1 MVEKMIKYIGRRILF
16 SAVTLLVIMTILF
29 LLLQFLPGSP
39 FNDEKLS
46 DSQQELLYE
55 KYGLNEP
62 LTTQYTLF
70 LKNVITKGD
79 FGVSYTIEKNAEVS
93 TMLQKR
99 LPMSIRLGL
108 QALVFG
114 SIIGI
119 ILASIAALKKNSIWD
134 TATTLFAVIG
144 ISIPSYVF
152 ALGLVYFLGYRLT
165 KATGMAIFPLTFD
178 IYEPIRSSILPTIAL
193 SMFVIATVARFMR
206 TELVEVLG
214 SDYIL
219 LAEAKGLSAPKVIF
233 RHSIRNALIP
243 VVTVLGPLTVSLM
256 TGSLVI
262 ERVFGIPGIGDLLV
276 TAISVNDLNVIIAVA
291 FFYSMFY
298 ILMQLFIDIL
308 YGIIDPRI
316 RVAKG
321 GK

>member
-1 MVEKMIKYIGRRILF
+1 MIKYIGQRLVI
-16 SAVTLLVIMTILF
+16 AVVTLFVIMTILF

-46 DSQQELLYE
+46 DSQKELLYE

-62 LTTQYTLF
+62 ITTQYALF
-70 LKNVITKGD
+70 LKNITTKGD
-79 FGVSYTIEKNAEVS
+79 FGVSYTIEKNAQVS
-93 TMLQKR
+93 DMIRQR
-99 LPMSIRLGL
+99 LPMSMRLGV
-108 QALVFG
+108 QAIVFG
-114 SIIGI
+114 AFIGI
-119 ILASIAALKKNSIWD
+119 VLASVAALKKNSIWD
-134 TATTLFAVIG
+134 TATTFFSVIG
-144 ISIPSYVF
+144 ISVPSYVF
-152 ALGLVYFLGYRLT
+152 ALGLVYFLGYKLT
-165 KATGMAIFPLTFD
+165 KATGIAFFPLTFD
-178 IYEPIRSSILPTIAL
+178 LYAPIKSSILPTIAL

-206 TELVEVLG
+206 TELIEVLG

-219 LAEAKGLSAPKVIF
+219 LAEAKGLNARKVIF
-233 RHSIRNALIP
+233 RHSLRNALIP
-243 VVTVLGPLTVSLM
+243 VITVLGPLTVSLM

-291 FFYSMFY
+291 FFYSAFY
-298 ILMQLFIDIL
+298 IVMQLAIDIL

-321 GK
+321 GN

>member
-1 MVEKMIKYIGRRILF
+1 MIKYIGRRLLL
-16 SAVTLLVIMTILF
+16 SAVTMLVIMTLLF

-39 FNDEKLS
+39 FNDEKLTE
-46 DSQQELLYE
+46 SQKELLYE

-62 LTTQYTLF
+62 LTTQYGLF
-70 LKNVITKGD
+70 LKNVLTQGD
-79 FGVSYTIEKNAEVS
+79 FGVSYTIEKNADVS
-93 TMLQKR
+93 DMIAVR
-99 LPMSIRLGL
+99 LPMSMRLGL
-108 QALVFG
+108 QALLVG
-114 SIIGI
+114 SLVGI
-119 ILASIAALKKNSIWD
+119 VLASVAALRKNSIWD
-134 TATTLFAVIG
+134 TFTTMFAVIG

-165 KATGMAIFPLTFD
+165 QTLGRAVFPLTYD
-178 IYEPIRSSILPTIAL
+178 IYAPVRSSILPTVAL

-219 LAEAKGLSAPKVIF
+219 LAEAKGLNAPKVVF
-233 RHSIRNALIP
+233 RHAIRNALIP
-243 VVTVLGPLTVSLM
+243 VITVLGPLTVSLM

-291 FFYSMFY
+291 FFYSLFY
-298 ILMQLFIDIL
+298 IMMQLMIDIL

-321 GK
+321 GGE

>member
-1 MVEKMIKYIGRRILF
+1 MIKYIGRRLLI
-16 SAVTLLVIMTILF
+16 SAVTLFVIMTILF

-46 DSQQELLYE
+46 DIQIELLNE

-62 LTTQYTLF
+62 KSTQYALF
-70 LKNVITKGD
+70 LKNIITKGD

-93 TMLQKR
+93 TMIQAR
-99 LPMSIRLGL
+99 FPISIRLGL
-108 QALVFG
+108 QALAFG
-114 SIIGI
+114 SIIGVV
-119 ILASIAALKKNSIWD
+119 LASIAALKRNSIWD
-134 TATTLFAVIG
+134 TATTIFAVIG

-152 ALGLVYFLGYRLT
+152 ALGLVYFLGYKLT
-165 KATGMAIFPLTFD
+165 KATGMAIFPLTYD
-178 IYEPIRSSILPTIAL
+178 IYDPVRSSILPTVAL
-193 SMFVIATVARFMR
+193 AMFVIATVARFMR

-219 LAEAKGLSAPKVIF
+219 LAEAKGLSASKVIF

-243 VVTVLGPLTVSLM
+243 VVTILGPLTVSLM

-291 FFYSMFY
+291 FFYSLFY
-298 ILMQLFIDIL
+298 IAMQLFIDIL

>member
-1 MVEKMIKYIGRRILF
+1 MIKYIGRRLIISLITLF
-16 SAVTLLVIMTILF
+16 VIMTLLF
-29 LLLQFLPGSP
+29 ILLQFLPGSP

-46 DSQQELLYE
+46 ESQKELLYE

-62 LTTQYTLF
+62 MSTQYGLF
-70 LKNVITKGD
+70 LKNIITKGD
-79 FGVSYTIEKNAEVS
+79 FGVSYSIEKNAEVS
-93 TMLQKR
+93 VMIKRR
-99 LPMSIRLGL
+99 LPMSMRLGM
-108 QALVFG
+108 QALAFG
-114 SIIGI
+114 SLIGI
-119 ILASIAALKKNSIWD
+119 VLASVAALKKNSIWD
-134 TATTLFAVIG
+134 TATTVFSVVG

-152 ALGLVYFLGYRLT
+152 ALGLVYFLGFKLT
-165 KATGMAIFPLTFD
+165 KFAGVAIFPLTYD
-178 IYEPIRSSILPTIAL
+178 IYAPIKSSILPTIAL

-206 TELVEVLG
+206 TELIEVLS
-214 SDYIL
+214 SDYVL
-219 LAEAKGLSAPKVIF
+219 LAEAKGLTAPKVIF

-276 TAISVNDLNVIIAVA
+276 TAISVNDLNVIISVA
-291 FFYSMFY
+291 FFYSAFY
-298 ILMQLFIDIL
+298 IAMQLFIDIM

-321 GK
+321 GN

>member
-1 MVEKMIKYIGRRILF
+1 MSVITLF
-16 SAVTLLVIMTILF
+16 VIMTLLF

-46 DSQQELLYE
+46 DTQKELLYE

-62 LTTQYTLF
+62 ITTQYGLF
-70 LKNVITKGD
+70 LKNIITKGD
-79 FGVSYTIEKNAEVS
+79 FGVSYTIEKNANVS
-93 TMLQKR
+93 EMINKR
-99 LPMSIRLGL
+99 FPISIRLGL
-108 QALVFG
+108 QALIFG
-114 SIIGI
+114 SLIGI
-119 ILASIAALKKNSIWD
+119 VLASVAALKKNSIWD
-134 TATTLFAVIG
+134 TATTVFSVIG

-152 ALGLVYFLGYRLT
+152 ALGLVYFLGYKLT
-165 KATGMAIFPLTFD
+165 KALGTAVFPLTYD
-178 IYEPIRSSILPTIAL
+178 IYDPVRSSILPTIAL

-206 TELVEVLG
+206 TELIEVLG

-219 LAEAKGLSAPKVIF
+219 LAEAKGLTAPKVIF

-262 ERVFGIPGIGDLLV
+262 ERVFGIPGVGDLLV
-276 TAISVNDLNVIIAVA
+276 TAISVNDLNVIVAVA
-291 FFYSMFY
+291 FFYSAFY
-298 ILMQLFIDIL
+298 IAMQLFIDIL

-321 GK
+321 GN

>member
-1 MVEKMIKYIGRRILF
+1 MIKYIGQRLVIAL
-16 SAVTLLVIMTILF
+16 VTLFVIMTILF

-46 DSQQELLYE
+46 ESQKELLYE

-62 LTTQYTLF
+62 ITKQYALF
-70 LKNVITKGD
+70 LKNVTTKGD
-79 FGVSYTIEKNAEVS
+79 FGVSYTIEKNAQVS
-93 TMLQKR
+93 DMIRQR
-99 LPMSIRLGL
+99 LPMSMRLGI
-108 QALVFG
+108 QAIVFG
-114 SIIGI
+114 AFIGI
-119 ILASIAALKKNSIWD
+119 VLASVAALKKNSIWD
-134 TATTLFAVIG
+134 TATTFFSVIG
-144 ISIPSYVF
+144 ISVPSYVF
-152 ALGLVYFLGYRLT
+152 ALGLVYFLGYKLT
-165 KATGMAIFPLTFD
+165 KATGIAFFPLTFD
-178 IYEPIRSSILPTIAL
+178 LYAPIKSSILPTIAL

-206 TELVEVLG
+206 TELIEVLG

-219 LAEAKGLSAPKVIF
+219 LAEAKGLNAKKVIF
-233 RHSIRNALIP
+233 RHSLRNALIP
-243 VVTVLGPLTVSLM
+243 VITVLGPLTVSLM

-291 FFYSMFY
+291 FFYSAFY
-298 ILMQLFIDIL
+298 IVMQLGIDIL

-321 GK
+321 GN

>member
-1 MVEKMIKYIGRRILF
+1 MVKYIGKRLII
-16 SAVTLLVIMTILF
+16 SGITMLVIMSILF
-29 LLLQFLPGSP
+29 LLLEFMPGSP

-46 DSQQELLYE
+46 ESQKERLYE
-55 KYGLNEP
+55 KYGLDEP
-62 LTTQYTLF
+62 VMTRYGLF
-70 LKNVITKGD
+70 MKNIITKGD

-93 TMLQKR
+93 GMIQNR
-99 LPMSIRLGL
+99 LSISIRLGL

-114 SIIGI
+114 SLIGI

-152 ALGLVYFLGYRLT
+152 ALGLVYFLGYKLT
-165 KATGMAIFPLTFD
+165 KATGMAIFPLTYD
-178 IYEPIRSSILPTIAL
+178 IYEPIKSSILPTIAL

-243 VVTVLGPLTVSLM
+243 VITVLGPLTVSLM

-262 ERVFGIPGIGDLLV
+262 ERVFGIPGVGDLLV
-276 TAISVNDLNVIIAVA
+276 TAISVNDLNVTIAVS
-291 FFYSMFY
+291 FFYSIFY
-298 ILMQLFIDIL
+298 IGMQLFIDIL

-321 GK
+321 EK